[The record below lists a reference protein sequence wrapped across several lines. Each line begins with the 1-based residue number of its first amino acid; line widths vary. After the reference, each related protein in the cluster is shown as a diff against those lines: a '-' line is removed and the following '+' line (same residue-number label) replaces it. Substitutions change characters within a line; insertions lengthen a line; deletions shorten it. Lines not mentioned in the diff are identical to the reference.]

1 MRERSD
7 LPAELTD
14 FLLRTIDSVAEL
26 EAVLLAHGDPATQWD
41 AAALAAR
48 LYVPERAAQDVLAAL
63 HRRGLLHQAG
73 ERFVYQPAS
82 DVIRQSV
89 DQLAV
94 WYPRALVPITRLIHS
109 KPGAAVRGFAD
120 AFRLREDK

>member
-1 MRERSD
+1 MSERSE

-26 EAVLLAHGDPATQWD
+26 EALLLAHGNPGAHWD
-41 AAALAAR
+41 APALAAR
-48 LYVPERAAQDVLAAL
+48 LYVADRAAQDVLASL
-63 HRRGLLHQAG
+63 HRRGLLHQTG
-73 ERFVYQPAS
+73 DRFAYQPAS
-82 DVIRQSV
+82 DALRQSV

-94 WYPRALVPITRLIHS
+94 WYPRALVAVTRLIHS

-120 AFRLREDK
+120 AFRLRDDK